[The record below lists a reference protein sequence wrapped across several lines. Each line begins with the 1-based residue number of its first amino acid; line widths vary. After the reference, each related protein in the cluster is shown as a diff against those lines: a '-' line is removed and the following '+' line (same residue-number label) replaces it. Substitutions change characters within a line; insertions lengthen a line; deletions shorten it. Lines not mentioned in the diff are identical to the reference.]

1 MDILKKYFPGL
12 DTLQMEQLVHFRDL
26 ISLWNQRLNLISR
39 KDIPH
44 LAERHILH
52 SLSISLLYSFPDSS
66 RILDVGTGGGFP
78 GIPLAILCPDV
89 SFTLIDSI
97 GKKVNA
103 VREICKSLQ
112 LSNVEVMQV
121 RAELL
126 DDKYHYIVSRAVA
139 HIDKFTLW
147 VRGKIIEPSPLFPDN
162 GILYLKGGELT
173 EELQS
178 FPLARIHD
186 LGVNFDES
194 FFETKKLIYLP
205 FEGLS

>member
-12 DTLQMEQLVHFRDL
+12 DTLQMEQLVHFSDL
-26 ISLWNQRLNLISR
+26 ISLWNQRINLISR
-39 KDIPH
+39 KDIPY

-52 SLSISLLYSFPDSS
+52 SLSISLLYSFPESS

-78 GIPLAILCPDV
+78 GIPLAILCPNV
-89 SFTLIDSI
+89 SFTLVDSI
-97 GKKVNA
+97 GKKVDA
-103 VREICKSLQ
+103 VREMCKSLQ

-126 DDKYHYIVSRAVA
+126 DAEYHYIVSRAVA

-147 VRGKIIEPSPLFPDN
+147 VKGKIIKPSPQFPEN
-162 GILYLKGGELT
+162 GILYLKGGELS
-173 EELQS
+173 EEMQS

-186 LGVNFDES
+186 LSVYFNEP
-194 FFETKKLIYLP
+194 FFETKRLIYLP

>member
-1 MDILKKYFPGL
+1 M
-12 DTLQMEQLVHFRDL
+12 
-26 ISLWNQRLNLISR
+26 
-39 KDIPH
+39 
-44 LAERHILH
+44 
-52 SLSISLLYSFPDSS
+52 LLYSFPDSS

-194 FFETKKLIYLP
+194 FLFLLKSSIYIFAVLP
-205 FEGLS
+205 VTSRTAAK